1 MSDNIDRTITLV
13 MQECR
18 NYYTHT
24 DRHGKQAIHR
34 GTYTLADGTLKVA
47 PLPLVGAFV
56 RIVGSILN
64 DGVYQVKGLTES
76 GVITIEGTTN
86 ETFTGAICYLSPPP
100 DFIELALRID
110 KFIKNLDAINTHRA
124 ENGQLPLGML
134 ESESFEGY
142 SYKISSSKGGGGND
156 ARKSNAIKWQNEF
169 ADELGRHRRMFGD
182 KDVIL

>member
-1 MSDNIDRTITLV
+1 MSDNIDRTITLI

-24 DRHGKQAIHR
+24 DRHGKQAVHR

-64 DGVYQVKGLTES
+64 DGVYQVQG
-76 GVITIEGTTN
+76 ITGEGIKVAGTVD

-100 DFIELALRID
+100 DFVDLARRVD
-110 KFIKNLDAINTHRA
+110 EFNKNLDAINAHRA
-124 ENGQLPLGML
+124 ESGQLPLGML

-142 SYKISSSKGGGGND
+142 SYKLSSNKGGGGD
-156 ARKSNAIKWQNEF
+156 AARKSNAIKWQNEF